1 MKSRTD
7 AKKSCLLC
15 VLGLGLLVGQGLQAR
30 AQQPQSAAR
39 EDSLTKATEY
49 YYQAVLARSA
59 DQPHSAYQLLRH
71 AHALAPEDGDIAYL
85 LGRVAADLGR
95 EAESLPLL
103 ELAYRVDSSRREYG
117 QALASAYFSRE
128 RLQDALRITEQLA
141 KADPDN
147 DDMRYRLVQLYAR
160 SGDLKKAIELCGEL
174 QERFKRNVDA
184 YGQVTQMK
192 IQLQRM
198 AGEGSHIFDEHYRRL
213 ELFPDDRAANY
224 DYGLYLI
231 NRRLDSSFDKFLK
244 DKQRQGYLK
253 PVDAVVLRVHQALDR
268 KKYAD
273 AERLLASVNQDT
285 TLPTEEK
292 LQLWAL
298 VSSSQQEAESALL
311 QDQYLP
317 YVEQLVK
324 LDPKAALQYYV
335 RLLRYKERYREAIAL
350 LEPASKQRA
359 DEPWLWDEYFQDAVG
374 LEDEALIGRVASE
387 ALRHVPTDWRY
398 HITAASELYTAGK
411 REEARL
417 ALERACQEVEPK
429 TGIGPG
435 RILGLLADLYASGTK
450 EERAKANEYY
460 EAALAAYDSDPEVL
474 NNYAYRLAKA
484 GQELD
489 KAERLAGQA
498 VKLSPKAPHI
508 LDTYA
513 YIYLRLKNYTLAK
526 LYQRKALDEAG
537 ESASADMYE
546 HMGDILA
553 AEADWAEAERY
564 WTLAEAAYQKKLAEP
579 DLEPSQAEELCA
591 SLPTLKKKINYAK
604 KKIQRP

>member
-1 MKSRTD
+1 M
-7 AKKSCLLC
+7 
-15 VLGLGLLVGQGLQAR
+15 
-30 AQQPQSAAR
+30 
-39 EDSLTKATEY
+39 
-49 YYQAVLARSA
+49 
-59 DQPHSAYQLLRH
+59 
-71 AHALAPEDGDIAYL
+71 
-85 LGRVAADLGR
+85 
-95 EAESLPLL
+95 
-103 ELAYRVDSSRREYG
+103 
-117 QALASAYFSRE
+117 
-128 RLQDALRITEQLA
+128 
-141 KADPDN
+141 
-147 DDMRYRLVQLYAR
+147 
-160 SGDLKKAIELCGEL
+160 
-174 QERFKRNVDA
+174 
-184 YGQVTQMK
+184 
-192 IQLQRM
+192 
-198 AGEGSHIFDEHYRRL
+198 
-213 ELFPDDRAANY
+213 
-224 DYGLYLI
+224 
-231 NRRLDSSFDKFLK
+231 
-244 DKQRQGYLK
+244 
-253 PVDAVVLRVHQALDR
+253 
-268 KKYAD
+268 
-273 AERLLASVNQDT
+273 
-285 TLPTEEK
+285 
-292 LQLWAL
+292 
-298 VSSSQQEAESALL
+298 
-311 QDQYLP
+311 
-317 YVEQLVK
+317 K

-350 LEPASKQRA
+350 LEPVSKQRA

-411 REEARL
+411 REEARV

-498 VKLSPKAPHI
+498 VKLSPKAAHI

-564 WTLAEAAYQKKLAEP
+564 WTLAEGAYQKKLAEP
-579 DLEPSQAEELCA
+579 DLEPSQAEELRA
-591 SLPTLKKKINYAK
+591 TLPTLKKKINDAK